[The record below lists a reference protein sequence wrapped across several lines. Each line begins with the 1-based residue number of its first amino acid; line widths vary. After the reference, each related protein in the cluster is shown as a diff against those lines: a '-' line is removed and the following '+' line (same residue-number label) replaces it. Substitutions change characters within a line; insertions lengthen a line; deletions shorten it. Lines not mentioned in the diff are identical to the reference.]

1 MNFQKT
7 INVNT
12 TKGKAFEA
20 VTLGINKWWG
30 NVDNSDIL
38 KLDDE
43 FSIFFEEGTQ
53 WRFAISKLEKYKEV
67 RWKCI
72 YANHTFSALKGIKEE
87 WLNSEIIFNFKEL
100 NTNIIEL
107 SFEHNGLTPDLNCYE
122 ICDAGW
128 THFIVTSL
136 KQFLETGKGSPNL
149 ITP

>member
-72 YANHTFSALKGIKEE
+72 HANHTFSGLKGIKEE

-100 NTNIIEL
+100 NANIIEL